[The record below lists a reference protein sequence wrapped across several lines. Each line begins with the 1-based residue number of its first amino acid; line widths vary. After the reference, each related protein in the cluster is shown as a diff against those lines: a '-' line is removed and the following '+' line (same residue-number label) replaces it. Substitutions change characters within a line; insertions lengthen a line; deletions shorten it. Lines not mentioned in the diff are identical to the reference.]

1 MREQNVTRN
10 AGGQIGEMCY
20 RRQFKNNLEQRLE
33 QLQNAIQVLDKLRN
47 GSVNNT
53 RLGLQ

>member
-10 AGGQIGEMCY
+10 AGGQIGEMRY